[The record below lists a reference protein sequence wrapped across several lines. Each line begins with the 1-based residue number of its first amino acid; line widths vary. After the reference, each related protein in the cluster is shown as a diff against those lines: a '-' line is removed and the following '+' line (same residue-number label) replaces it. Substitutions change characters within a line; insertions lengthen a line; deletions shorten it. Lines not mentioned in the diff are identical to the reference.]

1 MRLGTRWK
9 RGRRVSTGHDGEATG
24 ATVVV
29 VVVVVVTAVIV
40 IIVVAVV

>member
-29 VVVVVVTAVIV
+29 VVVVTAVIV

>member
-29 VVVVVVTAVIV
+29 VVVVVTAVIV

>member
-29 VVVVVVTAVIV
+29 VVTTIIVIVVVVV
-40 IIVVAVV
+40 